1 MYHFIVNP
9 SSSSGK
15 GLAVWTKVEAIL
27 SQKHIKYRA
36 TLLEHPGEAREI
48 AASGTLKG
56 KVILVGGDGTINEF
70 LSGLSSF
77 EGITFGYI
85 PTGSGND
92 FARGMRLPAAP
103 AEALEKILTS
113 RRRRYIN
120 IGTVSA
126 DGISR
131 SFAVSSGAG
140 YDAAVCH
147 EADRDQAKELLN
159 RFRAGKLI
167 YFKNALKML
176 FSMRTFSLRLVL
188 DNGTL
193 RSWDKVY
200 FAAAMNTK
208 YEGGGFRFCPDA
220 DPTDDMLDVIVAEGI
235 PKLIVLLVLPTAFF
249 GLHRYCRGVH
259 IYRCK
264 KARLL
269 CGTGQCVHT
278 DGEHVTFAKDISF
291 SLRSEKLKLI
301 V

>member
-15 GLAVWTKVEAIL
+15 GLSVWTEVKSVL
-27 SQKHIKYRA
+27 DQKQIKYTA
-36 TLLEHPGEAREI
+36 TLLEHPGQAGEI
-48 AASGTLKG
+48 AASGSLSG

-77 EGITFGYI
+77 DGITFGYI

-92 FARGMRLPAAP
+92 FARGMKLPFSP
-103 AEALEKILTS
+103 ADALEMILTS

-120 IGTVSA
+120 IGTVTA

-140 YDAAVCH
+140 YDAAVCY
-147 EADRDQAKELLN
+147 EVDRDSDKELLN
-159 RFRAGKLI
+159 RLRAGKLI
-167 YFKNALKML
+167 YLKNALKML
-176 FSMRTFSLRLVL
+176 FSMKRFSLRLVL

-193 RSWDKVY
+193 RSFDKAY
-200 FAAAMNTK
+200 FAAAMNSRF
-208 YEGGGFRFCPDA
+208 EGGGFRFCPDA
-220 DPTDDMLDVIVAEGI
+220 DPTDDMLDIIVAEGL
-235 PKLIVLLVLPTAFF
+235 PKLIVLLILPTAFI
-249 GLHRYCRGVH
+249 GLHRYFPGIH
-259 IYRCK
+259 IYRCR

>member
-15 GLAVWTKVEAIL
+15 GLSVWNEVKAIL
-27 SQKHIKYRA
+27 DQKQVKYSV
-36 TLLEHPGEAREI
+36 TLLEHPGQAGEI
-48 AASGTLKG
+48 AASGTLRG

-77 EGITFGYI
+77 DGITFGYI

-92 FARGMRLPAAP
+92 FARGMKLPFSASA
-103 AEALEKILTS
+103 ALEMILTS

-120 IGTVSA
+120 IGTVTA
-126 DGISR
+126 GNVSR

-140 YDAAVCH
+140 YDAAVCY
-147 EADRDQAKELLN
+147 EVDRDNAKELLN
-159 RFRAGKLI
+159 RLRAGKLI

-176 FSMRTFSLRLVL
+176 FSMKTFSLRLVL

-193 RSWDKVY
+193 RSYDKAY
-200 FAAAMNTK
+200 FAAAMNSK

-220 DPTDDMLDVIVAEGI
+220 DPTDDMLDIIVAEGL

-249 GLHRYCRGVH
+249 GLHRYCPGVH
-259 IYRCK
+259 IFRCR

>member
-15 GLAVWTKVEAIL
+15 GLSVWNEIRSIL
-27 SQKHIKYRA
+27 DQKQIKYTA
-36 TLLEHPGEAREI
+36 ALLEHPGEAFEI
-48 AASGTLKG
+48 ASSGSLRG

-92 FARGMRLPAAP
+92 FARGMKLPFSP
-103 AEALEKILTS
+103 ADSLEKILTS

-120 IGTVSA
+120 IGTVTA
-126 DGISR
+126 DGVSR

-140 YDAAVCH
+140 YDAAVCY
-147 EADRDQAKELLN
+147 EVDRDSAKGTLN
-159 RFRAGKLI
+159 RLHAGKLV

-176 FSMRTFSLRLVL
+176 FSMKTFSMRLVL

-193 RSWDKVY
+193 RSYDKAY

-235 PKLIVLLVLPTAFF
+235 PKLIILLVLPTAFF
-249 GLHRYCRGVH
+249 GLHRYCPGVH
-259 IYRCK
+259 IFRCR

-278 DGEHVTFAKDISF
+278 DGEHVNFAKDISF

>member
-176 FSMRTFSLRLVL
+176 FSMKTFSLRLGESQIIGLQGSAIAAFAPLQHGFCCQGNAGCSLVHPM
-188 DNGTL
+188 L
-193 RSWDKVY
+193 RRANQGRNR
-200 FAAAMNTK
+200 FLQGIIAQNAA
-208 YEGGGFRFCPDA
+208 
-220 DPTDDMLDVIVAEGI
+220 VA
-235 PKLIVLLVLPTAFF
+235 
-249 GLHRYCRGVH
+249 H
-259 IYRCK
+259 
-264 KARLL
+264 
-269 CGTGQCVHT
+269 
-278 DGEHVTFAKDISF
+278 
-291 SLRSEKLKLI
+291 
-301 V
+301 